1 MIVRSIVQLSDR
13 IDGCQTAICG
23 PRTNRIRDETLRR
36 LPHQDHRGTAE
47 KGPRQGS
54 HATSPRRPGSERPR
68 RGTSAGATPN
78 DFRLGQLPIGL
89 SRASAAHHGLGNTGT
104 RHHRRCQSHPPAHP
118 SPGSRRRRDQAGFC
132 RAEIAIGHNEPNI
145 AANCNQP
152 KYPSVRSRFTTLC
165 TRKNRNPGC
174 AHRPPAAPPVVQAAN
189 WSTYFLSMPPAG
201 GAADTG
207 GGDAPI
213 RVNRLQRRAHHPAGK
228 TIPRHIPAGRLIQ
241 PPVIGNI
248 NSPCFLVIHHLNDAE
263 SGRWDRRR
271 E

>member
-23 PRTNRIRDETLRR
+23 TRTNRIRDETLRR

-78 DFRLGQLPIGL
+78 DCRRGQFPIGL
-89 SRASAAHHGLGNTGT
+89 ARASAAHHGLGNTGT
-104 RHHRRCQSHPPAHP
+104 RHHRRCQSYPPAHP

-132 RAEIAIGHNEPNI
+132 RADIAIGHNEPNI

-165 TRKNRNPGC
+165 ARKNRIPGV
-174 AHRPPAAPPVVQAAN
+174 HTDLRQRRPLSRPRIGQPTSYRCPPPVGQPTPAAATRQFGSIDCKGERITPQERRFLATSPLVV
-189 WSTYFLSMPPAG
+189 
-201 GAADTG
+201 
-207 GGDAPI
+207 
-213 RVNRLQRRAHHPAGK
+213 
-228 TIPRHIPAGRLIQ
+228 
-241 PPVIGNI
+241 
-248 NSPCFLVIHHLNDAE
+248 
-263 SGRWDRRR
+263 
-271 E
+271 